1 MRRRATSSSRARSST
16 PSLRSRPFGATRRR
30 SRRLTASAA
39 RASSS
44 SAPSAG
50 RSRTRS
56 TRLGRWRGSA
66 RGSTASSPGT
76 RLDTAGSSSRQAP
89 LFPSLPFHTTHAPD
103 RSDLCPS
110 RPLPAPRAFA
120 CTPPTTRRRCRGGA
134 LTSTRRSSLLSTASA
149 RPARAGECA
158 RVCPHLAAGDPR
170 PQAVPLLAV
179 GASTTRRCSAVCRCW
194 CRTTARI
201 HVWLRRSSPSC
212 VGTVSQSL
220 FHVPPSPIC
229 RQCSPPPTSRPN
241 SVRLPRPG
249 TG

>member
-30 SRRLTASAA
+30 SRRRTAGAA

-76 RLDTAGSSSRQAP
+76 RLDTAGSSSR
-89 LFPSLPFHTTHAPD
+89 
-103 RSDLCPS
+103 
-110 RPLPAPRAFA
+110 PLPAPRAFA

-149 RPARAGECA
+149 RPARDGEC
-158 RVCPHLAAGDPR
+158 
-170 PQAVPLLAV
+170 
-179 GASTTRRCSAVCRCW
+179 ASTTRRCSAVCRCW

-220 FHVPPSPIC
+220 FRVPPSPIC